1 MPTVVFGTGWGM
13 EAQHWLTL
21 ELNKVLDRLAR
32 YTSFSAGSE
41 LAAQLVPSTFSDV
54 VEQRLAETREARSIL
69 VTRSDL
75 GLGGV
80 HDIRSFAADATR
92 GIMLLPIDLLA
103 VRSTLI
109 ASRDIRRTLIKA
121 ADQFPRL
128 AAIAQRLFESS
139 GIINEISRCIDE
151 NNSEVRDDATPELA
165 AIRRELRDSSNRLQD
180 KLRRMISSTTNAK
193 YLQEAIITQR
203 SGRFVIPVKAEYRS
217 RVPGIVHDQSASG
230 ATLFVEPLS
239 TVELNN
245 KLRELQLRE
254 EREVQR
260 VLQMLSGLIAQEAQP
275 ITYAVEALA
284 ELDVILAKARYCDDL
299 QAIEPALN
307 TGRRSMAR
315 LIRARHPLL
324 DPATVVPLDLEL
336 DPDLR
341 VVVITGPNTGG
352 KTVALKTVGLMI
364 LMTQCGLHIPASSG
378 SEVSIFDQVYA
389 DIGDEQS
396 IEQSLSTFSSH
407 VVNIVG
413 FIDRVTAKSLVLL
426 DELGAGTD
434 PTEGSALARSILDH
448 LSATDALTIVATH
461 YPELKVWAHSTQG
474 AINASVEFDPETLRP
489 TYKLTVGLPGR
500 SNAFAIAK
508 RLGLKDDI
516 VSHARSMVAE
526 DNLKAEDLL
535 AEIHQQREATERS
548 RASADRLRDEAEKLT
563 RQLRD
568 RLSAIEQERASILEA
583 AQSESQQLIDTFKD
597 QIDQIKASLLTADQ
611 ATILTQLDQ
620 LEAQAESIE
629 PPGPI
634 EKPAINPRHSIRL
647 GDTVY
652 VRKLN
657 ATGDVASIDRDT
669 VEVIAGSLRMRLKPD
684 EIEWRSSPN
693 TNVAAAHERPEAVEY
708 ANVRSTTA
716 AHIEIDLRG
725 LRADEAVTEA
735 EKQIDAASLA
745 GLPYVRIIHGKGT
758 GALRKAIREAL
769 KNNPAIKNLENG
781 KDEEGGD
788 GVTIA
793 HLKV

>member
-1 MPTVVFGTGWGM
+1 M
-13 EAQHWLTL
+13 EPQHWTTL

-41 LAAQLVPSTFSDV
+41 LAAQLQPSTFSDV

-80 HDIRSFAADATR
+80 HDIRSLAADTAR

-109 ASRDIRRTLIKA
+109 ASREIRRTLIKA

-203 SGRFVIPVKAEYRS
+203 SGRFVIPVKADYRS

-275 ITYAVEALA
+275 ITHTVEALA

-307 TGRRSMAR
+307 TGKRAMAR

-324 DPATVVPLDLEL
+324 DPATVVPLDLDL
-336 DPDLR
+336 DPDMR

-364 LMTQCGLHIPASSG
+364 LMTQCGLHIPASAG

-413 FIDRVTAKSLVLL
+413 FIDRVGSRSLVLL

-434 PTEGSALARSILDH
+434 PAEGSALARSILDH

-461 YPELKVWAHSTQG
+461 YPELKVWAHSTKG

-548 RASADRLRDEAEKLT
+548 RASADRLRDEAEKSA

-583 AQSESQQLIDTFKD
+583 AQSESQRLIDTFKD

-611 ATILTQLDQ
+611 ATVLAQLDQ
-620 LEAQAESIE
+620 LETQVESIE
-629 PPGPI
+629 PAKPI

-657 ATGDVASIDRDT
+657 ATGDVASIDRET
-669 VEVIAGSLRMRLKPD
+669 VEVIAGSLRMRVKPD
-684 EIEWRSSPN
+684 EIEWRSSPK
-693 TNVAAAHERPEAVEY
+693 TNNVGATPSGRPEAVEY
-708 ANVRSTTA
+708 ANAYLTTA

-769 KNNPAIKNLENG
+769 QNNPAIKNLENG

>member
-1 MPTVVFGTGWGM
+1 M
-13 EAQHWLTL
+13 EAQHWNTL

-32 YTSFSAGSE
+32 YASFSAGSD
-41 LAAQLVPSTFSDV
+41 LAAHLEPSTFIDV

-69 VTRSDL
+69 VTRSEL
-75 GLGGV
+75 SLGGV
-80 HDIRSFAADATR
+80 HDIRSFAADAAR

-109 ASRDIRRTLIKA
+109 AARDIRRTLIKA

-128 AAIAQRLFESS
+128 ATLAQRLFESS

-180 KLRRMISSTTNAK
+180 KLRRMISSTTNVK

-275 ITYAVEALA
+275 ITYTVEALA

-307 TGRRSMAR
+307 KGKRSMAR

-336 DPDLR
+336 EPDTR

-378 SEVSIFDQVYA
+378 SEVGIFDQVYA

-413 FIDRVTAKSLVLL
+413 FIDRVGSRSLVLL

-434 PTEGSALARSILDH
+434 PAEGSALARSILDH

-461 YPELKVWAHSTQG
+461 YPELKVWAHSTKG

-568 RLSAIEQERASILEA
+568 RLSAIEQERATILEA
-583 AQSESQQLIDTFKD
+583 AQSESQRLIDTFKD
-597 QIDQIKASLLTADQ
+597 QIDQIKASLSTADQ
-611 ATILTQLDQ
+611 AAVLAQLDQ

-629 PPGPI
+629 PPRPI

-684 EIEWRSSPN
+684 EIEWRSSP
-693 TNVAAAHERPEAVEY
+693 VGASLGVRPVRPEAIEY

-769 KNNPAIKNLENG
+769 QNNPAIKNLENG
-781 KDEEGGD
+781 KDEEGGE
-788 GVTIA
+788 GVTLA

>member
-1 MPTVVFGTGWGM
+1 M
-13 EAQHWLTL
+13 EAHHWHTL

-41 LAAQLVPSTFSDV
+41 LAAQCEPSTFLDV
-54 VEQRLAETREARSIL
+54 VEQRLTETREARSVL
-69 VTRSDL
+69 VTRSDF

-80 HDIRSFAADATR
+80 HDIRSLAADAAR

-109 ASRDIRRTLIKA
+109 ASREIRRTLIKS
-121 ADQFPRL
+121 ADQYPRL
-128 AAIAQRLFESS
+128 AAHAQRLFEST
-139 GIINEISRCIDE
+139 GLINEIGRCIDE

-203 SGRFVIPVKAEYRS
+203 SNRFVIPVKAEYRS

-260 VLQMLSGLIAQEAQP
+260 VLQMLSNLIAQDAQP

-284 ELDVILAKARYCDDL
+284 ELDVIFAKAKYADDL
-299 QAIEPALN
+299 HALEPALSKSK
-307 TGRRSMAR
+307 RSIVR

-324 DPATVVPLDLEL
+324 DQATVVPLDLEL
-336 DPDLR
+336 DPNTR

-352 KTVALKTVGLMI
+352 KTVALKTVGLMV
-364 LMTQCGLHIPASSG
+364 LMTQCGLHIPVSAG
-378 SEVSIFDQVYA
+378 SELSLFDQVYA

-407 VVNIVG
+407 LVNIVG
-413 FIDRVTAKSLVLL
+413 FIDRVNAKALVLL

-448 LSATDALTIVATH
+448 LRVTDAFTIVATH

-474 AINASVEFDPETLRP
+474 AINASAEFDPETLQP

-500 SNAFAIAK
+500 SNAFAIAR
-508 RLGLKDDI
+508 RLGLTEDI

-548 RASADRLRDEAEKLT
+548 RIATDRLRDEAEKNA

-568 RLSAIEQERASILEA
+568 RLSAIEQERTSILEA
-583 AQSESQQLIDTFKD
+583 AQSESQRLIDGFRD
-597 QIDQIKASLLTADQ
+597 QLDQIKASLLTADQ
-611 ATILTQLDQ
+611 ATVLAQIDQ
-620 LEAQAESIE
+620 LETRVDSIE
-629 PPGPI
+629 PVKPI
-634 EKPAINPRHSIRL
+634 EKPAIHSRHSIRV
-647 GDTVY
+647 GDTVF

-657 ATGDVASIDRDT
+657 TTGEVGSIDRDS
-669 VEVIAGSLRMRLKPD
+669 VEVISGSLRMRLKHD
-684 EIEWRSSPN
+684 DIEWRSSPHA
-693 TNVAAAHERPEAVEY
+693 NVAAHDKPEAIEY
-708 ANVRSTTA
+708 ANVHSTTA

-725 LRADEAVTEA
+725 LRAEDAVIEA
-735 EKQIDAASLA
+735 EKQIDAAFLSD
-745 GLPYVRIIHGKGT
+745 LPYVRIIHGKGT

-769 KNNPAIKNLENG
+769 KNNSHLKKLENG

-793 HLKV
+793 HLNH

>member
-80 HDIRSFAADATR
+80 HDIRSFAADTTR

-413 FIDRVTAKSLVLL
+413 FIDRVNAKSLVLL